1 MARIRVLAEDIASQ
15 IAAGEVVERP
25 ASAVKELVENALD
38 AGARII
44 RIEVTGGGLEQ
55 ITVID
60 DGCGMDR
67 TDAELAFQRHATS
80 KISAVSDLDSVCT
93 LGFRGEALP
102 SIAAVSRL
110 VLRTRPADSTEGTVV
125 RVEGGRILGI
135 GVAGGPPGT
144 SVTVSDLFY
153 NTPARKKFIRSA
165 AKEQAAVSET
175 VGRLALSRPDVGLR
189 LASNGREVLATSGLG
204 DLLDTVAAVFG
215 GGLAREMLP
224 VGLEAPG
231 MAVSGYVGR
240 AGVSRSTRRHQVFF
254 VNGRHIRSPYLAA
267 AVDEALHGVLPP
279 GRHPVLVLELKL
291 DPLLVDVN
299 VHPAK
304 HEVRF
309 SRMREVF
316 LLVRQAVRQA
326 VGRGPNGWATV
337 GCSPSLRPSGPV
349 FGEALVTAEPP
360 WQLAF
365 NPEAEIQEEPEA
377 YAGFPDLEPLG
388 LLPPTYLLARGADGL
403 YVVDQHAAHERILF
417 ERFLDALGVSGGRQ
431 VVVPTM
437 VGFRGRDVQALEEYD
452 AFLSQAGFEVE
463 LFGEDS
469 YLIRGVPAF
478 LGPYPGGEE
487 TLLRDVLER
496 LAGEKPADREAFS
509 RVLAAVLACHRAVR
523 AGQGLAD
530 REVEELLAGLAR
542 TREPYTCPHGRPT
555 IIRIGLQE
563 LARRFGRG

>member
-38 AGARII
+38 AGGRII

-102 SIAAVSRL
+102 SIAAVSRF

-135 GVAGGPPGT
+135 GVAGGPTGT

-165 AKEQAAVSET
+165 AKEQAAISET

-231 MAVSGYVGR
+231 MAVFGYVGR

-267 AVDEALHGVLPP
+267 AVDEALHSVLPP

-337 GCSPSLRPSGPV
+337 GCSPPLRPSRPV
-349 FGEALVTAEPP
+349 FGEASVTAEPP

-417 ERFLDALGVSGGRQ
+417 ERFLDVLGVSGGRQ
-431 VVVPTM
+431 VVVPTT
-437 VGFRGRDVQALEEYD
+437 VGLRGRDVQALEEYG

-509 RVLAAVLACHRAVR
+509 RVLAAVLACHRAV
-523 AGQGLAD
+523 
-530 REVEELLAGLAR
+530 
-542 TREPYTCPHGRPT
+542 
-555 IIRIGLQE
+555 
-563 LARRFGRG
+563 